1 MGTFDIR
8 VQKAGPTSA
17 PTLPALEAAPQ
28 RHAPKVVHVVLSLQ
42 PGGLERL
49 VCDLSLSTSRSGND
63 VLVCCLDVD
72 GKLSAS
78 LRRAGIGV
86 HVVKRRPGLD
96 ALLVLR
102 LARFFRRE
110 RVGVV
115 HTHGLDPMLYAG
127 WAARLAG
134 VPVRIHTQHDTMLE
148 AADWRRRLKFRIAAR
163 AFHKIVAVSARTHD
177 IVSAHHHAAEQVMTI
192 ANGIDERR
200 FAATAPQGG
209 LPVLPGE
216 SRDLVIGTVARLAPE
231 KGLNRLIDA
240 FAIVRQTRPRVRLM
254 IVGDGP
260 ERGQLEAQ
268 VDRLGIRPAVS
279 FLGYRDN
286 VEHVV
291 RQFDLFVLSSLTEGI
306 PLALLEAM
314 AAGIPPVATAVG
326 GVPEVVVDAES
337 GLLVPP
343 GDPRAL
349 LHAIVDLLDHPE
361 KRATLGTNAAA
372 RIRDK
377 FSLSRMAADYRKL
390 YRQDDGARWWAGPM
404 RLALSSALPRTLVI
418 WHGPRSRAEIAL
430 TLDDGPD
437 PTYTPQLLSVLKA
450 HRVRATFFL
459 IGDKAARHPELVERI
474 AADGHQLAN
483 HSYRHPDFGTLSW
496 SAAREEILATRRVLH
511 DIEPSATAQLFR
523 PPRGTMCA
531 ASTVVPWM
539 QGHTVV
545 LWNVDFK
552 DFLADTAA
560 DITDRLDQRRLASGD
575 IILFHGHNPAALE
588 ALPFVLRSAQR
599 AGLAF
604 VPASRMCER

>member
-1 MGTFDIR
+1 MENFDIR
-8 VQKAGPTSA
+8 VQEAGPTGA
-17 PTLPALEAAPQ
+17 LTLPLAEAAPHG
-28 RHAPKVVHVVLSLQ
+28 HALKIVHVVLSLQ

-49 VCDLSLSTSRSGND
+49 VCDLSVSTSRSGSE

-72 GKLSAS
+72 GKLSDS
-78 LRRAGIGV
+78 LRRAGV
-86 HVVKRRPGLD
+86 RVLVVKRRPGLD
-96 ALLVLR
+96 ASLILR
-102 LARFFRRE
+102 LARLFRRE

-134 VPVRIHTQHDTMLE
+134 IPGRVHTQHATMLE
-148 AADWRRRLKFRIAAR
+148 AADWRRRLKFRVAAR

-177 IVSAHHHAAEQVMTI
+177 IVLAHHHAAAQVVTI
-192 ANGIDERR
+192 ANGVDERR
-200 FAATAPQGG
+200 FAAAVPHQA
-209 LPVLPGE
+209 LPVVPGE
-216 SRDLVIGTVARLAPE
+216 RRDLVIGTVARLAPE
-231 KGLNRLIDA
+231 KALDRLLDV
-240 FAIVRQTRPRVRLM
+240 FAIVRQTRPRVRLI

-260 ERGQLEAQ
+260 ERGRLEAL

-279 FLGYRDN
+279 FLGHQDN
-286 VEHVV
+286 VE
-291 RQFDLFVLSSLTEGI
+291 RILQQFDVFVLSSLTEGI

-314 AAGIPPVATAVG
+314 AAGIPVVATAVG
-326 GVPEVVVDAES
+326 GVPEVVGHAES
-337 GLLVPP
+337 GLLVSPE
-343 GDPRAL
+343 DPRSL

-361 KRATLGTNAAA
+361 KRASLGTKAAA

-390 YRQDDGARWWAGPM
+390 YRQGDAARWWARPM
-404 RLALSSALPRTLVI
+404 RLLMSSALPRTFLT
-418 WHGPRSRAEIAL
+418 WHGPRSRPEIAL

-459 IGDKAARHPELVERI
+459 IGDKAARYPELVERI

-483 HSYRHPDFGTLSW
+483 HSYRHADFSTLSW
-496 SAAREEILATRRVLH
+496 SAAREEILATRRVLQ
-511 DIEPSATAQLFR
+511 DIEPSATAPLFR

-552 DFLADTAA
+552 DFLAETPA
-560 DITDRLDQRRLASGD
+560 DVTDRLEQRRLDSGD

-604 VPASRMCER
+604 VPASRMCEE